1 VAATREPSSRL
12 GAFVVIESCQ
22 FVEAQDDVVMVCRQR
37 LLSYPEGAFE
47 ERFGLAQ
54 PTLRQIE
61 RG

>member
-1 VAATREPSSRL
+1 L